1 MLLKLTLLFPLILNE
16 CFIHSDIPGGACCQK
31 NVDLGYWQ
39 NAESGRNSGSNLF
52 TFLNVPNRLT
62 RGPEMD
68 GMTWETELAM
78 KKQR

>member
-1 MLLKLTLLFPLILNE
+1 MSKKKSTWATGKMLNLDEIQ
-16 CFIHSDIPGGACCQK
+16 GAI
-31 NVDLGYWQ
+31 Y
-39 NAESGRNSGSNLF
+39 SH
-52 TFLNVPNRLT
+52 FLSVPNRLT